1 MLDRPQLFGRLAVGA
16 HFEHLGAQD
25 FLLPAGGLGLAREGE
40 EVVADLPFEGPR
52 GRGFA
57 RDTRTGGKQEK
68 RGGGNSGMDAGGA
81 ASGGGGG
88 GRIRTHENLAA
99 LLVFKTS
106 AFNHSAT
113 PPSKAR
119 ILTIAG
125 APVHP
130 AGRAAVRNGYS
141 LARGRRRRGLISAC
155 SASRRSKRCARWQL
169 CAGSYKAW
177 DWLSSGKKRP
187 RSPRRA
193 RARARCLRYARGA
206 GARAPVWAWCG
217 RFRIASRRFA

>member
-113 PPSKAR
+113 PPE
-119 ILTIAG
+119 
-125 APVHP
+125 P
-130 AGRAAVRNGYS
+130 AGNFTGSAGPAAPGQRAGFTCACCCAWR
-141 LARGRRRRGLISAC
+141 LPGR
-155 SASRRSKRCARWQL
+155 ARW
-169 CAGSYKAW
+169 
-177 DWLSSGKKRP
+177 RP
-187 RSPRRA
+187 
-193 RARARCLRYARGA
+193 GA
-206 GARAPVWAWCG
+206 GWYRASGWISWG
-217 RFRIASRRFA
+217 